1 MSRPAPPDAGAPVAA
16 TLDAGMPAA
25 ETDVILGDLGVLLLE
40 CGTSVTDVRGSLEQV
55 SRRAAPETTLEFAIL
70 PEMVMVSR
78 PGAASATT
86 TVIGKGEALTFRQ
99 SARASRLVRDLEMG
113 TVPLEAAPARMA
125 AIRATPRRMPGAQSV
140 IGCGLLSASLA
151 VLFRC
156 PWWAALLALV
166 VGLLVGGLTILM
178 MRVRAAAAVAP
189 FVSAFVSTILVGVTA
204 NALDLGPVPL
214 FAVCA
219 PVAILVPGAL
229 ITNALLELTSTDIVT
244 GASRL
249 MYGLIMLA
257 FMAAGLY
264 AGAYLTGLRI
274 DSASAALVGEAVHL
288 TSPGTGWAAL
298 PPLWTAWLAVL
309 VLAVGIGLAFGS
321 GLRLTLVC
329 VVVMV
334 GTYAVLASFSPHV
347 GSIVATGIAAAV
359 LFVAA
364 RVLERVMLAVP
375 ATVSFQPAFLLLV
388 PGTIGL
394 VALASFDAQALASA
408 PMMFLSLCIGTKV
421 GALVADLARIT
432 RSTIF
437 LRWARPA
444 RMGEL

>member
-1 MSRPAPPDAGAPVAA
+1 MIP
-16 TLDAGMPAA
+16 TA

-40 CGTSVTDVRGSLEQV
+40 CGTSVTDVRGTLEQV
-55 SRRAAPETTLEFAIL
+55 SRMAAPGTSVEFAIL

-78 PGAASATT
+78 PGAAAATT

-99 SARASRLVRDLEMG
+99 SARASRLVRDLESG
-113 TVPLEAAPARMA
+113 AVALADAPKRMK
-125 AIRATPRRMPGAQSV
+125 AIRATPRRMPGMQNV
-140 IGCGLLSASLA
+140 IGCGLLSLSLA

-156 PWWAALLALV
+156 PWWAVVLALL
-166 VGLLVGGLTILM
+166 VGLVVGGLTMVM

-189 FVSAFVSTILVGVTA
+189 FVSAFVSTILVGVVA

-219 PVAILVPGAL
+219 PIAILVPGAL

-257 FMAAGLY
+257 FMAAGVY
-264 AGAYLTGLRI
+264 SGAALTGMRI
-274 DSASAALVGEAVHL
+274 DSASAALVGEALQL
-288 TSPGTGWAAL
+288 TGDGGGWAAL
-298 PPLWTAWLAVL
+298 PPLWMSWVAVI

-321 GLRLTLVC
+321 GFRLTVVC
-329 VVVMV
+329 IVVMT
-334 GTYAVLASFSPHV
+334 GTYAVLALFSPQV
-347 GSIVATGIAAAV
+347 GSVVAIGIAAAV

-364 RVLERVMLAVP
+364 RVLERVTLSIP

-388 PGTIGL
+388 PGTVGL

-421 GALVADLARIT
+421 GALLADLARIT
-432 RSTIF
+432 RSTVF
-437 LRWARPA
+437 RHWARPA

>member
-1 MSRPAPPDAGAPVAA
+1 MTDAA
-16 TLDAGMPAA
+16 LPAA

-40 CGTSVTDVRGSLEQV
+40 CGVSVTDVRGSLEQV
-55 SRRAAPETTLEFAIL
+55 GRRAAPTPQASLEFAIL

-78 PGAASATT
+78 PGASSATT

-99 SARASRLVRDLEMG
+99 SAKASRLVHGLESG
-113 TVPLEAAPARMA
+113 AVPLAEAPARMA
-125 AIRATPRRMPGAQSV
+125 AIRATPRHRPGLQSV
-140 IGCGLLSASLA
+140 IGCGLLSLSLA
-151 VLFRC
+151 WLFRC
-156 PWWAALLALV
+156 PWWAIVLALI
-166 VGLLVGGLTILM
+166 VGLLVGGLTMLM

-189 FVSAFVSTILVGVTA
+189 FVSAFVSTILVGTVA
-204 NALDLGPVPL
+204 GWLDLGPVPL

-257 FMAAGLY
+257 FMAAGVY
-264 AGAYLTGLRI
+264 SGASLTGLRV
-274 DSASAALVGEAVHL
+274 DSASAALVGEAVQL
-288 TSPGTGWAAL
+288 TTERGGWEAL
-298 PPLWTAWLAVL
+298 PPLWSAWLAVI
-309 VLAVGIGLAFGS
+309 VLAIGIGLAFGS
-321 GLRLTLVC
+321 GFRLTVVC
-329 VVVMV
+329 VVVMA
-334 GTYAVLASFSPHV
+334 GTYAVLALFSPVV
-347 GSIVATGIAAAV
+347 GSVVATGIAAAV

-364 RVLERVMLAVP
+364 RVLERLTIAIP

-388 PGTIGL
+388 PGTVGL
-394 VALASFDAQALASA
+394 VSLASFDAQALVSA

-421 GALVADLARIT
+421 GALLADLARIT
-432 RSTIF
+432 RSTVF
-437 LRWARPA
+437 LRWAKPA

>member
-1 MSRPAPPDAGAPVAA
+1 
-16 TLDAGMPAA
+16 MPAA

-40 CGTSVTDVRGSLEQV
+40 CGISVTDVRGSLEQV
-55 SRRAAPETTLEFAIL
+55 SRRAAPDVSLEFAIL

-78 PGAASATT
+78 PGSASATT
-86 TVIGKGEALTFRQ
+86 TVIGKGEGRTFRQ
-99 SARASRLVRDLEMG
+99 SARASRLVRDLESG
-113 TVPLEAAPARMA
+113 VVPLSAAPGRMA
-125 AIRATPRRMPGAQSV
+125 AIRATPRILPGTQNV
-140 IGCGLLSASLA
+140 LGCGLLSLA
-151 VLFRC
+151 LAMLFRC
-156 PWWAALLALV
+156 PWWAVLLALL
-166 VGLLVGGLTILM
+166 VGLLVGGMTMVM

-189 FVSAFVSTILVGVTA
+189 FVSAFISTLLVGVVA
-204 NALDLGPVPL
+204 NAMDLGPVPL

-264 AGAYLTGLRI
+264 SGAYLTGMRV
-274 DSASAALVGEAVHL
+274 DSESAALVGEAVRL
-288 TSPGTGWAAL
+288 SDDQSGWQAL
-298 PPLWTAWLAVL
+298 PPLWSAWIAVAILAI
-309 VLAVGIGLAFGS
+309 GIGLAFGS
-321 GLRLTLVC
+321 GFRLSVVC
-329 VVVMV
+329 VLVMT
-334 GTYAVLASFSPHV
+334 GTYAVLAFFSPLV
-347 GSIVATGIAAAV
+347 GSVVATGITAAV

-364 RVLERVMLAVP
+364 RVLERVTLAVP

-394 VALASFDAQALASA
+394 VALASFDAQALVSA
-408 PMMFLSLCIGTKV
+408 PMMFLSLCIGTKI
-421 GALVADLARIT
+421 GSLLADLARIT
-432 RSTIF
+432 RSTVF
-437 LRWARPA
+437 LRWAKPA

>member
-1 MSRPAPPDAGAPVAA
+1 MSRLAPDAV
-16 TLDAGMPAA
+16 MPAA

-113 TVPLEAAPARMA
+113 AVPLASAPARMA

-140 IGCGLLSASLA
+140 IGCGLLSAALA

-156 PWWAALLALV
+156 PWWAAALALL
-166 VGLLVGGLTILM
+166 VGLLVGGLTLLM

-189 FVSAFVSTILVGVTA
+189 FVSSFLSTLLVGLVA
-204 NALDLGPVPL
+204 NALELGPVPL

-264 AGAYLTGLRI
+264 SGAALTGLRV

-288 TSPGTGWAAL
+288 ANESGGWDAL
-298 PPLWTAWLAVL
+298 PPLWTAWPAVI

-321 GLRLTLVC
+321 GFRLTFVC
-329 VVVMV
+329 IAAMT
-334 GTYAVLASFSPHV
+334 GTYAVLAFFSQQV
-347 GSIVATGIAAAV
+347 GSVVATGIAAAV

-388 PGTIGL
+388 PGTVGL
-394 VALASFDAQALASA
+394 VSLASFDAQALASA

-421 GALVADLARIT
+421 GALLADLARIT
-432 RSTIF
+432 RSTVF
-437 LRWARPA
+437 LRWTKPA

>member
-1 MSRPAPPDAGAPVAA
+1 
-16 TLDAGMPAA
+16 MPAA

-40 CGTSVTDVRGSLEQV
+40 CGISVTDVRGSLEQV
-55 SRRAAPETTLEFAIL
+55 GRRAAPEAAHEFAIL

-78 PGAASATT
+78 PGASSATT
-86 TVIGKGEALTFRQ
+86 TVIGKGEARTFRQ
-99 SARASRLVRDLEMG
+99 SARASRLVHELESG
-113 TVPLEAAPARMA
+113 AVPLAAAPARMA
-125 AIRATPRRMPGAQSV
+125 SIRATPRHHPGLQSV
-140 IGCGLLSASLA
+140 IGCGLLSLSLA
-151 VLFRC
+151 WLYRC
-156 PWWAALLALV
+156 PWWAVALALV
-166 VGLLVGGLTILM
+166 VGLLVGGLTMLM

-189 FVSAFVSTILVGVTA
+189 FVSAFLSTLLVGAVA
-204 NALDLGPVPL
+204 GWLDLGPVPL

-257 FMAAGLY
+257 FMAAGVY
-264 AGAYLTGLRI
+264 SGAYLTGLRV
-274 DSASAALVGEAVHL
+274 DSESAALVGEAVQL
-288 TSPGTGWAAL
+288 TTRSSGWEAL
-298 PPLWTAWLAVL
+298 PPLWSAWGAVI

-321 GLRLTLVC
+321 GFRLTLVC
-329 VVVMV
+329 VVVMA
-334 GTYAVLASFSPHV
+334 GTYAVLALFSPWV
-347 GSIVATGIAAAV
+347 GSIVAMGVTGAV

-364 RVLERVMLAVP
+364 RVLERLTIAIP

-394 VALASFDAQALASA
+394 VSLASFDAQALVSA

-421 GALVADLARIT
+421 GALLADLARIT
-432 RSTIF
+432 RSTVF
-437 LRWARPA
+437 QRWTRPA

>member
-1 MSRPAPPDAGAPVAA
+1 MRAR
-16 TLDAGMPAA
+16 TDAGMPAA

-55 SRRAAPETTLEFAIL
+55 SRRAAPDASLEFAIL
-70 PEMVMVSR
+70 PELVMVSR

-99 SARASRLVRDLEMG
+99 SAKASRLVHDLESG
-113 TVPLEAAPARMA
+113 AASLAEAPGRMA
-125 AIRATPRRMPGAQSV
+125 RIRATPRHLPGLQNV
-140 IGCGLLSASLA
+140 LGCGLLSLSLA
-151 VLFRC
+151 ALFRC
-156 PWWAALLALV
+156 PWWAVVLALLVGLV
-166 VGLLVGGLTILM
+166 VGALTMLM

-189 FVSAFVSTILVGVTA
+189 FVSAFVSTILVGTIA
-204 NALDLGPVPL
+204 GMLDLGPVPL

-219 PVAILVPGAL
+219 PIAILVPGAL

-257 FMAAGLY
+257 FMAAGVY
-264 AGAYLTGLRI
+264 SGAALTGLRI
-274 DSASAALVGEAVHL
+274 DSASAALVGEAVQL
-288 TSPGTGWAAL
+288 TGDDGGGGWDAL
-298 PPLWTAWLAVL
+298 PPLWATWPAVI
-309 VLAVGIGLAFGS
+309 VLAIGIGLAFGS
-321 GLRLTLVC
+321 GFRLTVVC
-329 VVVMV
+329 VVVMT
-334 GTYAVLASFSPHV
+334 GTYAVLALVSTQV
-347 GSIVATGIAAAV
+347 GSVVAVGVAAAV

-364 RVLERVMLAVP
+364 RVLERVTLAIP

-394 VALASFDAQALASA
+394 VALASFDAQALVSA

-421 GALVADLARIT
+421 GALLADLARIT
-432 RSTIF
+432 RSTVF
-437 LRWARPA
+437 RRWVEPA

>member
-1 MSRPAPPDAGAPVAA
+1 
-16 TLDAGMPAA
+16 MPAA
-25 ETDVILGDLGVLLLE
+25 ETDVILGELGVLLLE

-55 SRRAAPETTLEFAIL
+55 SRRAAPDVSLEFAIL

-78 PGAASATT
+78 PGSASATT
-86 TVIGKGEALTFRQ
+86 TVIGKGEARTFRQ
-99 SARASRLVRDLEMG
+99 SARASRLVRDLESG
-113 TVPLEAAPARMA
+113 AVPLAAAPMRMA
-125 AIRATPRRMPGAQSV
+125 AIRATPRRLPGTQNV
-140 IGCGLLSASLA
+140 LGCGLLSLSLA
-151 VLFRC
+151 MLFRC
-156 PWWAALLALV
+156 PWWAVLLALV
-166 VGLLVGGLTILM
+166 VGLIVGGLTMVM

-189 FVSAFVSTILVGVTA
+189 FVSSFVSTILVGVIA
-204 NALDLGPVPL
+204 NWLDLGPVPL

-219 PVAILVPGAL
+219 PVAILGPGAL

-264 AGAYLTGLRI
+264 SGAYLTGLRV
-274 DSASAALVGEAVHL
+274 DSASAALVGETVHL
-288 TSPGTGWAAL
+288 SNESVGWYAL
-298 PPLWTAWLAVL
+298 PPVWGAWVAVFILAIGV
-309 VLAVGIGLAFGS
+309 GLAFGS
-321 GLRLTLVC
+321 GFRLTVVC
-329 VVVMV
+329 VVVMT
-334 GTYAVLASFSPHV
+334 GTYAVLAVFSPQV
-347 GSIVATGIAAAV
+347 GSVVATGIAAAV

-364 RVLERVMLAVP
+364 RVLERVTLAVP

-394 VALASFDAQALASA
+394 VSLASFDAQALVSA

-421 GALVADLARIT
+421 GSLLADLARIT
-432 RSTIF
+432 RSTVF
-437 LRWARPA
+437 LRWAKPA

>member
-1 MSRPAPPDAGAPVAA
+1 MIATADA
-16 TLDAGMPAA
+16 
-25 ETDVILGDLGVLLLE
+25 DVILGDLGVLLLE
-40 CGTSVTDVRGSLEQV
+40 CGTSVTDVRGTLEQV
-55 SRRAAPETTLEFAIL
+55 SRIAAPGAPVEFAIL

-86 TVIGKGEALTFRQ
+86 TVMGKGEALTFRQ
-99 SARASRLVRDLEMG
+99 SARASRLVRDLESG
-113 TVPLEAAPARMA
+113 AVSLVDAPQRMA
-125 AIRATPRRMPGAQSV
+125 AIRATPRRMPGLQNV
-140 IGCGLLSASLA
+140 LGCGLLSVSLA

-156 PWWAALLALV
+156 PWWAVVLAALV
-166 VGLLVGGLTILM
+166 GLVVGGLTLLM

-189 FVSAFVSTILVGVTA
+189 FVSALMSTILVGVAA
-204 NALDLGPVPL
+204 NTLDLGPVPL

-257 FMAAGLY
+257 FMAAGVY
-264 AGAYLTGLRI
+264 SGAALTGLRV
-274 DSASAALVGEAVHL
+274 DSASAALIGEAVQL
-288 TSPGTGWAAL
+288 TGDSGGWAAL
-298 PPLWTAWLAVL
+298 PPLWTAWFAVV
-309 VLAVGIGLAFGS
+309 VLAIGIGLAFGS
-321 GLRLTLVC
+321 GFRLTVVC
-329 VVVMV
+329 VVVMT
-334 GTYAVLASFSPHV
+334 GTYAVLAVFSPQV
-347 GSIVATGIAAAV
+347 GSIVAIGIAAAV

-364 RVLERVMLAVP
+364 RVLERVTLAIP

-388 PGTIGL
+388 PGTVGL
-394 VALASFDAQALASA
+394 VALASFDAQALVSA

-421 GALVADLARIT
+421 GALLADLARIT
-432 RSTIF
+432 RSTVF
-437 LRWARPA
+437 RHWARPA

>member
-1 MSRPAPPDAGAPVAA
+1 MTRGTAA
-16 TLDAGMPAA
+16 IPAA
-25 ETDVILGDLGVLLLE
+25 ETDVILGELGVLLLE
-40 CGTSVTDVRGSLEQV
+40 CGTSVTDVRGTLEQI

-99 SARASRLVRDLEMG
+99 SARASRLVRDLESG
-113 TVPLEAAPARMA
+113 AVELAGAPQRIV
-125 AIRATPRRMPGAQSV
+125 AIRATPRRLPGVQNV
-140 IGCGLLSASLA
+140 IGCGLLSLA
-151 VLFRC
+151 LAALFRC
-156 PWWAALLALV
+156 PWWAVALAMLVGLV
-166 VGLLVGGLTILM
+166 VGGLMMVM

-189 FVSAFVSTILVGVTA
+189 FVSAFVSTILVGWVA
-204 NALDLGPVPL
+204 GALDLGPVPL

-219 PVAILVPGAL
+219 PIAILVPGAL

-257 FMAAGLY
+257 FMAAGVY
-264 AGAYLTGLRI
+264 SGAALTGLHV

-288 TSPGTGWAAL
+288 STDGGGWEAL
-298 PPLWTAWLAVL
+298 PPLWMSWLAVV
-309 VLAVGIGLAFGS
+309 VLAIGIGLAFGS
-321 GLRLTLVC
+321 GFRLTVVC
-329 VVVMV
+329 IVVMT
-334 GTYAVLASFSPHV
+334 GTYAVLALFSAHV
-347 GSIVATGIAAAV
+347 GSVIATGIAAAV
-359 LFVAA
+359 LFIAA
-364 RVLERVMLAVP
+364 RVLERVTLAVP

-394 VALASFDAQALASA
+394 VSLASFDAQALVSA

-421 GALVADLARIT
+421 GALLADLARIT
-432 RSTIF
+432 RSTVF
-437 LRWARPA
+437 RYWARPA
-444 RMGEL
+444 RMGEM

>member
-1 MSRPAPPDAGAPVAA
+1 MTHETAQLMIP
-16 TLDAGMPAA
+16 TA
-25 ETDVILGDLGVLLLE
+25 EADVILGELGVLLLE
-40 CGTSVTDVRGSLEQV
+40 CGTSVTDVRGTLEQV
-55 SRRAAPETTLEFAIL
+55 SRIAAPGVSVEFAIL

-78 PGAASATT
+78 PGSSAATT

-99 SARASRLVRDLEMG
+99 SARASRLVRDLESG
-113 TVPLEAAPARMA
+113 AVALEDAPQRIA
-125 AIRATPRRMPGAQSV
+125 AIRATPRHLPGVQSV
-140 IGCGLLSASLA
+140 LGCGLLSLGLA

-156 PWWAALLALV
+156 PWWAAVLAM
-166 VGLLVGGLTILM
+166 LVGAIVGSLMLVM

-189 FVSAFVSTILVGVTA
+189 FVSAFVSTVLVGWA
-204 NALDLGPVPL
+204 AGLLDLGPVPL

-219 PVAILVPGAL
+219 PIAILVPGAL

-257 FMAAGLY
+257 FMAAGVY
-264 AGAYLTGLRI
+264 SGAALTGLSV
-274 DSASAALVGEAVHL
+274 DSASAALVGEAVQL
-288 TSPGTGWAAL
+288 SGDGGGWTAL
-298 PPLWTAWLAVL
+298 PPLWMSWFAVV
-309 VLAVGIGLAFGS
+309 VLAIGIGLAFGS
-321 GLRLTLVC
+321 GVRLTVVC
-329 VVVMV
+329 IVVMT
-334 GTYAVLASFSPHV
+334 GTYAVLAAFSAQV
-347 GSIVATGIAAAV
+347 GNVVAMGIAAAI

-364 RVLERVMLAVP
+364 RVLERVTLAIP

-394 VALASFDAQALASA
+394 VSLASFDAQALASA

-421 GALVADLARIT
+421 GALLADLARIT
-432 RSTIF
+432 RSTVF
-437 LRWARPA
+437 RYWVRPA

>member
-1 MSRPAPPDAGAPVAA
+1 
-16 TLDAGMPAA
+16 
-25 ETDVILGDLGVLLLE
+25 
-40 CGTSVTDVRGSLEQV
+40 
-55 SRRAAPETTLEFAIL
+55 
-70 PEMVMVSR
+70 
-78 PGAASATT
+78 
-86 TVIGKGEALTFRQ
+86 
-99 SARASRLVRDLEMG
+99 
-113 TVPLEAAPARMA
+113 MA
-125 AIRATPRRMPGAQSV
+125 AIRATPRRMPGLQSV
-140 IGCGLLSASLA
+140 IGCGLLSVSLA

-156 PWWAALLALV
+156 PWWAAALALI
-166 VGLLVGGLTILM
+166 VGLLVGALTMLM

-189 FVSAFVSTILVGVTA
+189 FVSSFLSTLLVGVVA

-249 MYGLIMLA
+249 MYGLIMLS

-264 AGAYLTGLRI
+264 AGAALTGLRV
-274 DSASAALVGEAVHL
+274 DSASAALVGEAVQL
-288 TSPGTGWAAL
+288 SNESAGWDAL
-298 PPLWTAWLAVL
+298 PPLWTAWFAVI

-321 GLRLTLVC
+321 GFRLTLVC
-329 VVVMV
+329 IVAMT
-334 GTYAVLASFSPHV
+334 GTYAVLAMFSPVV
-347 GSIVATGIAAAV
+347 GSVVAIGIAAAV

-388 PGTIGL
+388 PGTVGL
-394 VALASFDAQALASA
+394 VSLASFDAQALASA

-421 GALVADLARIT
+421 GALLADLARIT
-432 RSTIF
+432 RSTVF
-437 LRWARPA
+437 LRWTKPA